1 MKESYTPQDS
11 VCSAASS
18 SHEKPESDATNP
30 PVVQAPPEDD
40 DEPPIRPP
48 ESHPNH
54 KYDPYHVP
62 RDDEHVPSENG
73 GTTTTSSTSSSLAVE
88 KRPFDRDPADLA
100 QYLHTSLNCGL
111 EESEV
116 QTRLKLFGKNLLKG
130 QGKVTVWA
138 VLWRQV
144 SNAMTVIL
152 LGALAI
158 AFATQDFAEGGVIAG
173 TLTPNSLQ
181 KGEWKLIV
189 AIVAANVG
197 IGFFQEFRAE
207 RTMESLRKLSSPTAT
222 VIRRRHG
229 HSEIVSIPTSDI
241 VIGDIVELRTG
252 QVVPADLRL
261 FHTSN
266 LEIDESLLT
275 GESLAVLKATDILTP
290 ADGDDAPLGD
300 CFNLA
305 YSGTVVTK
313 GRAKGIVYATGM
325 TSEIGKIAE
334 VLGGKT
340 SPSTT
345 QKSSARPKDPLS
357 VRLIITAKKVL
368 GLYNT
373 SPLQT
378 KLTKLAHFLFVTAVI
393 LVLVVFATAKFSVS
407 ADVALYAIS
416 LALAIIPESLIAV
429 VTITMAKGVTHMAR
443 RNAIVR
449 RLDAIEALGGVTDI
463 CSDKTGTLTMGK
475 MVVRKVWNG
484 RGIWNCEGG
493 DLSLAELVT
502 SNVSEKKGDVSGL
515 VRCAALCNGAVVT
528 KKADKWDAT
537 GEPTEVIRPV
547 LTITDKDRVT
557 NLRCKVWF
565 L

>member
-1 MKESYTPQDS
+1 
-11 VCSAASS
+11 
-18 SHEKPESDATNP
+18 
-30 PVVQAPPEDD
+30 
-40 DEPPIRPP
+40 
-48 ESHPNH
+48 
-54 KYDPYHVP
+54 
-62 RDDEHVPSENG
+62 
-73 GTTTTSSTSSSLAVE
+73 
-88 KRPFDRDPADLA
+88 
-100 QYLHTSLNCGL
+100 
-111 EESEV
+111 
-116 QTRLKLFGKNLLKG
+116 
-130 QGKVTVWA
+130 
-138 VLWRQV
+138 
-144 SNAMTVIL
+144 
-152 LGALAI
+152 
-158 AFATQDFAEGGVIAG
+158 
-173 TLTPNSLQ
+173 
-181 KGEWKLIV
+181 
-189 AIVAANVG
+189 
-197 IGFFQEFRAE
+197 
-207 RTMESLRKLSSPTAT
+207 MESLRKLSSPTAT
-222 VIRRRHG
+222 VIRHRHA
-229 HSEIVSIPTSDI
+229 HTDILSIPTSDI

-313 GRAKGIVYATGM
+313 GRAKGVVYATGM
-325 TSEIGKIAE
+325 NSEIGKIAE
-334 VLGGKT
+334 ALGGKP
-340 SPSTT
+340 SSTT
-345 QKSSARPKDPLS
+345 KKSSPRPKKPLS
-357 VRLIITAKKVL
+357 TRLGIAAKKVL

-393 LVLVVFATAKFSVS
+393 LVLVVFATAKFNVS

-484 RGIWNCEGG
+484 KGIWNCEGG
-493 DLSLAELVT
+493 DLSLAELVML
-502 SNVSEKKGDVSGL
+502 NVSEKKGDVDDL
-515 VRCAALCNGAVVT
+515 LRCAALCNGAVVT
-528 KKADKWDAT
+528 KKTDKWDAT
-537 GEPTEVIRPV
+537 GEPTEVTSP
-547 LTITDKDRVT
+547 LSTGTDIDRIA
-557 NLRCKVWF
+557 NLCCKVRLSQVYCCCF
-565 L
+565 LGRRRDV

>member
-1 MKESYTPQDS
+1 MKEGYTANDIAS
-11 VCSAASS
+11 SASS
-18 SHEKPESDATNP
+18 SHEKRDSYCANP
-30 PVVQAPPEDD
+30 PPVLQDLPEDD
-40 DEPPIRPP
+40 DEPPIRQPSGP
-48 ESHPNH
+48 
-54 KYDPYHVP
+54 KY
-62 RDDEHVPSENG
+62 EHQQQHYGNARFA
-73 GTTTTSSTSSSLAVE
+73 TSPITIDVHSIPHGLTIE
-88 KRPFDRDPADLA
+88 KRPFDRDATELA
-100 QYLHTSLNCGL
+100 QYLHTSLSSGL
-111 EESEV
+111 DDSEV
-116 QTRLKLFGKNLLKG
+116 QNRLKFYGKNILKG

-138 VLWRQV
+138 VFWRQV
-144 SNAMTVIL
+144 SNAMTMIL

-173 TLTPNSLQ
+173 TLLFPQFL
-181 KGEWKLIV
+181 LIS

-197 IGFFQEFRAE
+197 IGFYQEFRAE

-222 VIRRRHG
+222 VIRRHHG
-229 HSEIVSIPTSDI
+229 HSTIVSIPTSDI
-241 VIGDIVELRTG
+241 TIGDIVELRTG

-275 GESLAVLKATDILTP
+275 GESLAVLKATDVLTP
-290 ADGDDAPLGD
+290 TDGDDPPLGD

-325 TSEIGKIAE
+325 NSEIGKIAE
-334 VLGGKT
+334 ALGGNTSIKKSTPTKKSTKT
-340 SPSTT
+340 
-345 QKSSARPKDPLS
+345 RIMIFL
-357 VRLIITAKKVL
+357 KKLL

-393 LVLVVFATAKFSVS
+393 LVLVVFATARFQVS

-484 RGIWNCEGG
+484 RSIWNCEGG
-493 DLSLAELVT
+493 DLSLSELT
-502 SNVSEKKGDVSGL
+502 MTNISEKTGNVDDIL
-515 VRCAALCNGAVVT
+515 RCAALCNGAVVG
-528 KKADKWDAT
+528 KKSAKWDAT
-537 GEPTEVIRPV
+537 GEPTEV
-547 LTITDKDRVT
+547 LS
-557 NLRCKVWF
+557 
-565 L
+565 

>member
-1 MKESYTPQDS
+1 
-11 VCSAASS
+11 
-18 SHEKPESDATNP
+18 
-30 PVVQAPPEDD
+30 
-40 DEPPIRPP
+40 
-48 ESHPNH
+48 
-54 KYDPYHVP
+54 
-62 RDDEHVPSENG
+62 
-73 GTTTTSSTSSSLAVE
+73 
-88 KRPFDRDPADLA
+88 
-100 QYLHTSLNCGL
+100 
-111 EESEV
+111 
-116 QTRLKLFGKNLLKG
+116 LL
-130 QGKVTVWA
+130 
-138 VLWRQV
+138 
-144 SNAMTVIL
+144 
-152 LGALAI
+152 
-158 AFATQDFAEGGVIAG
+158 
-173 TLTPNSLQ
+173 
-181 KGEWKLIV
+181 

-222 VIRRRHG
+222 VIRRRQG
-229 HSEIVSIPTSDI
+229 HSDFLSIPTSDI

-305 YSGTVVTK
+305 YSGTVVVK
-313 GRAKGIVYATGM
+313 GRAKGIVFATGM
-325 TSEIGKIAE
+325 NSEIGKIAR
-334 VLGGKT
+334 VLGGEP
-340 SPSTT
+340 SSTT
-345 QKSSARPKDPLS
+345 QKPSPRIKKPLS
-357 VRLIITAKKVL
+357 TRLAIATKKVL

-393 LVLVVFATAKFSVS
+393 LVLVVFATARFNVS

-493 DLSLAELVT
+493 DLSLAELVM
-502 SNVSEKKGDVSGL
+502 SNVSEKKGDVNDL
-515 VRCAALCNGAVVT
+515 LRCAALCNGAVVIE
-528 KKADKWDAT
+528 KAEKWDAT
-537 GEPTEVIRPV
+537 GEPTEVTLFFKQVID
-547 LTITDKDRVT
+547 IDRIA
-557 NLRCKVWF
+557 NLCCKVR
-565 L
+565 LLQVYCGRLVGRRRDV